1 MVNNGELTMP
11 HLAPNP
17 TAELFLP
24 QTAGANAAAT
34 RPFEQEMLTL
44 FDSLRVQLLRYA
56 ISFGLTA
63 HDGEDI
69 IQEVFLALFHH
80 LQKGRSRSNLRGW
93 VFRVTHNLAL
103 KRRMANRSQHVEVHG
118 EDYVPEEYFADGL
131 NPEEL
136 AILGERQA
144 KLLSIYKALPE
155 NDRLCLQL
163 RAEGLTYREIS
174 QVVGV
179 SLGTVST
186 VLGRSLS
193 RLARG

>member
-1 MVNNGELTMP
+1 MP
-11 HLAPNP
+11 PVSSNS
-17 TAELFLP
+17 TAELYLP
-24 QTAGANAAAT
+24 QTAGAHAAGT
-34 RPFEQEMLTL
+34 RPFEQEILAL

-103 KRRMANRSQHVEVHG
+103 KRRRVNSSQRTVVNG
-118 EDYVPEEYFADGL
+118 ESYVPDEYFADGL

-136 AILGERQA
+136 AIFGERQA

>member
-1 MVNNGELTMP
+1 MP
-11 HLAPNP
+11 HFSSNAIV
-17 TAELFLP
+17 ELSLS
-24 QTAGANAAAT
+24 QTAQAEPAVYAL
-34 RPFEQEMLTL
+34 PLEQEILKL

-56 ISFGLTA
+56 VSFGLPV

-80 LQKGRSRSNLRGW
+80 LQKGRPRDNLRGW

-103 KRRMANRSQHVEVHG
+103 KRRMANQSRSTVLNNES
-118 EDYVPEEYFADGL
+118 YLPEQYFADAP

-136 AILGERQA
+136 AIFGERQA
-144 KLLSIYKALPE
+144 QLLVIYRALPE
-155 NDRLCLQL
+155 NDRRCLQL

-179 SLGTVST
+179 SLGTVAT
-186 VLGRSLS
+186 LVGRSLR
-193 RLARG
+193 RLSYPEVR